1 MRAAFLVISLC
12 LGVMPALATPSAQE
26 ELCAAAKSGTPAD
39 ISAALAK
46 GANVNGRCNTG
57 GSDAPLGNAMTVAKV
72 DNMEALIK
80 AGANVVGSKKR
91 VPIAYSRNEASA
103 ALLIEHG
110 AKVNMVDDLGNTPLM
125 NLPNNVA
132 SNFDDFYKMADE
144 DAAAIAK
151 LLIAHGAN
159 VKFADKHGNT
169 ALMGAAFGC
178 LPKLSAALIDAGAD
192 VNATVFGQ
200 TPLARLSN
208 IQDMNPSPCGETAGV
223 LLAHGATK

>member
-1 MRAAFLVISLC
+1 MRATLLAIGLC
-12 LGVMPALATPSAQE
+12 LALAPALAAPSAQE
-26 ELCAAAKSGTPAD
+26 ALCAAAKSGTPAD
-39 ISAALAK
+39 IAAALAQ
-46 GANVNGRCNTG
+46 GAKINGRCDAG

-91 VPIAYSRNEASA
+91 VPIAYSRTEASA
-103 ALLIEHG
+103 ALLIKHG

-125 NLPNNVA
+125 NLSSNVA
-132 SNFDDFYKMADE
+132 SNFDDFYKMSDE

-159 VKFADKHGNT
+159 VTFAGKHGNT

-192 VNATVFGQ
+192 VNASVFGQ
-200 TPLARLSN
+200 TPLERLSN
-208 IQDMNPSPCGETAGV
+208 IQDMNPGPCGETANV